1 MQKELL
7 RTYLMIAKS
16 AVLKGDKVTAKHYL
30 KQAKILKDAWNN
42 DKTKTLQIKLGA

>member
-16 AVLKGDKVTAKHYL
+16 ALKRKDLTTAKHYL
-30 KQAKILKDAWNN
+30 KQAKLIKDAWNN